1 MNTVH
6 HLKLIKLTK
15 LKIKTRVTPHAIQ
28 VTPRRPRIL
37 KTALFL
43 TMVALLTGCGASTT
57 PRNAASLNGAYN
69 YNGGPLWPGTNA
81 AQTQNAECNAFDMK
95 DIRMQGKVTTYYQN
109 SQIQEDKVRL
119 RITGLADH
127 FDTTSTVYFQ
137 FFRWKAS
144 TANQAE
150 IDNAAL
156 SFKLHKGSTN
166 TSEISTE
173 VLTSLNSA
181 KLASIRTSVG
191 MTGSSS
197 LDFFS
202 QNTIVI
208 SGVDYNWQ
216 ALKIVLYDGD
226 TVLGQTDLLLPVF
239 SANPNTYAANHA
251 LLLSELHPFWAQR
264 TQAMDWVTTA
274 WNNCF

>member
-1 MNTVH
+1 MKAVH
-6 HLKLIKLTK
+6 HLKLIQLTQ
-15 LKIKTRVTPHAIQ
+15 LKIKIQ
-28 VTPRRPRIL
+28 VTPHTPRIL

-43 TMVALLTGCGASTT
+43 TMVVLLTGCGASTT

-69 YNGGPLWPGTNA
+69 GGPLWPGVNT

-109 SQIQEDKVRL
+109 GQPQENQVRL
-119 RITGLADH
+119 RITGLADN

-144 TANQAE
+144 SADQAE
-150 IDNAAL
+150 IDNTAL

-181 KLASIRTSVG
+181 KLASIRTSAG

-226 TVLGQTDLLLPVF
+226 TVLGQTDLLLPAF
-239 SANPNTYAANHA
+239 NANPNTYATNHA
-251 LLLSELHPFWAQR
+251 VLLSELHPFWAQR
-264 TQAMDWVTTA
+264 TQAIDWVTA
-274 WNNCF
+274 SWSNCF